1 MIEPMVGREPTRRP
15 DNGSAGRDGARQTAG
30 MNVTDAVNARKS
42 VRAFLPDP
50 VADETIAQLL
60 TTASRAPS
68 GGNVQPWR
76 IYVLNG
82 DAMAR
87 FREFLADRQIEPAAY
102 DIYPSPLPSPY
113 RESRFKVGED
123 MYATLGIGRDDKAGR
138 LGQFAKNM
146 DFFGAPA
153 AIFCFIDRIM
163 GPPQWSDL
171 GMFLQTF
178 MLLAQEAGLD
188 TCPQEAWA
196 VYEQAVSEFVG
207 APGEQRIFCGVA
219 IGHADPDA
227 PINTLV
233 TEREPLDAFARW
245 L

>member
-1 MIEPMVGREPTRRP
+1 MHSGAYVGVVTQ
-15 DNGSAGRDGARQTAG
+15 QTAD
-30 MNVTDAVNARKS
+30 MFVTDAVLARKA

-50 VADETIAQLL
+50 VGNDTIARLL
-60 TTASRAPS
+60 TTASRSPS

-76 IYVLNG
+76 IYVING
-82 DAMAR
+82 ESMAR
-87 FREFLADRQIEPAAY
+87 FRSFLVDRPVEAPAY
-102 DIYPSPLPSPY
+102 DIYPSPLNEPY
-113 RESRFKVGED
+113 RSSRYKVGED
-123 MYATLGIGRDDKAGR
+123 MYATLDIDRDDKAGR
-138 LGQFAKNM
+138 LGQFAKNL
-146 DFFGAPA
+146 DFFGAPS

-207 APGEQRIFCGVA
+207 APPEQRIFCGVA
-219 IGHADPDA
+219 IGHADPTA
-227 PINTLV
+227 PINSLT
-233 TEREPLDAFARW
+233 TDREPLDTFATF

>member
-1 MIEPMVGREPTRRP
+1 
-15 DNGSAGRDGARQTAG
+15 
-30 MNVTDAVNARKS
+30 MNVTEAVLARTS
-42 VRAFLPDP
+42 IRAFLPDP
-50 VADETIAQLL
+50 VDDDTIARLL

-76 IYVLNG
+76 IYVVNG
-82 DAMAR
+82 DSMQR
-87 FREFLADRQIEPAAY
+87 FREFLADRPIEPAAY
-102 DIYPSPLPSPY
+102 DIYPSPLEEPY
-113 RESRFKVGED
+113 RSSRFKVGED
-123 MYATLGIGRDDKAGR
+123 MYATIGIAREDKAGR
-138 LGQFAKNM
+138 LAQFAKNM

-153 AIFCFIDRIM
+153 AIFCFIDRKM

-207 APGEQRIFCGVA
+207 APEEQRIFCGVA
-219 IGHADPDA
+219 VGHADPDA
-227 PINTLV
+227 PINSLT
-233 TEREPLDAFARW
+233 TEREPLDVFARW
-245 L
+245 V

>member
-1 MIEPMVGREPTRRP
+1 
-15 DNGSAGRDGARQTAG
+15 

-50 VADETIAQLL
+50 VSDDVIARLL

-76 IYVLNG
+76 IYVVNG
-82 DAMAR
+82 ESMTR
-87 FREFLADRQIEPAAY
+87 FRDFLADRPIEPAAY
-102 DIYPSPLPSPY
+102 DIYPSPLHEPY
-113 RESRFKVGED
+113 RSSRFKVGED
-123 MYATLGIGRDDKAGR
+123 MYATLGIERDDKAGR
-138 LGQFAKNM
+138 LAQFAKNL

-178 MLLAQEAGLD
+178 MLLAQEAG
-188 TCPQEAWA
+188 PRH
-196 VYEQAVSEFVG
+196 VSPGGVG
-207 APGEQRIFCGVA
+207 GLRARGQRVRRCSRRATDLLRCG
-219 IGHADPDA
+219 HRPRRPRCTDQHPDH
-227 PINTLV
+227 
-233 TEREPLDAFARW
+233 
-245 L
+245 

>member
-1 MIEPMVGREPTRRP
+1 MITRRSG
-15 DNGSAGRDGARQTAG
+15 GSTGAAVRGQTAAV
-30 MNVTDAVNARKS
+30 NVTDAVNARKS

-50 VADETIAQLL
+50 VSDDTIRQLL
-60 TTASRAPS
+60 ATSSRAPS

-76 IYVLNG
+76 IYVVNG
-82 DAMAR
+82 DSMAR
-87 FREFLADRQIEPAAY
+87 FREFLSSRPIEPAAY
-102 DIYPSPLPSPY
+102 DIYPSPLNEPY
-113 RESRFKVGED
+113 RSSRFKVGED
-123 MYATLGIGRDDKAGR
+123 MYATLGIERDDKAGR
-138 LGQFAKNM
+138 LGQFAKNL

-196 VYEQAVSEFVG
+196 VYENAVSEFVG
-207 APGEQRIFCGVA
+207 APEEQRIFCGVA

-227 PINTLV
+227 PINSLT
-233 TEREPLDAFARW
+233 TDREPLEVFATFV
-245 L
+245 

>member
-1 MIEPMVGREPTRRP
+1 
-15 DNGSAGRDGARQTAG
+15 
-30 MNVTDAVNARKS
+30 MNVTEAVNARRS

-50 VADETIAQLL
+50 IDDDVLRSLL

-82 DAMAR
+82 DAMVR
-87 FREFLADRQIEPAAY
+87 FRTFLATRPPGPSAY
-102 DIYPSPLPSPY
+102 DIYPSPLPEPY
-113 RESRFKVGED
+113 RSSRFKVGED
-123 MYATLGIGRDDKAGR
+123 MYASIGIERENKAGR
-138 LGQFAKNM
+138 LAQFAKNL

-153 AIFCFIDRIM
+153 AIFCFVDRIM

-178 MLLAQEAGLD
+178 MLLATEAGID

-196 VYEQAVSEFVG
+196 VHEEAVSEFVG
-207 APGEQRIFCGVA
+207 APDEQRIFCGVA
-219 IGHADPDA
+219 IGHADEGH
-227 PINTLV
+227 PINKV
-233 TEREPLDAFARW
+233 RTEREPLDVFATFVA
-245 L
+245 

>member
-1 MIEPMVGREPTRRP
+1 LNSLGSTGRRADGQT
-15 DNGSAGRDGARQTAG
+15 SAV
-30 MNVTDAVNARKS
+30 NVTDAVNARKS

-50 VADETIAQLL
+50 VSNEVIAELL
-60 TTASRAPS
+60 TVASRAPS

-76 IYVLNG
+76 IYVVNG
-82 DAMAR
+82 ESMTR
-87 FREFLADRQIEPAAY
+87 FREFLADRPVEAPAY
-102 DIYPSPLPSPY
+102 DIYPSPLNEPY
-113 RESRFKVGED
+113 RTSRFKVGED
-123 MYATLGIGRDDKAGR
+123 MYATLGIERDDKAGR
-138 LGQFAKNM
+138 LAQFAKNL

-153 AIFCFIDRIM
+153 AIFCFIERTM

-196 VYEQAVSEFVG
+196 VYENAVREFVG
-207 APGEQRIFCGVA
+207 APAEQRIFCGVA

-227 PINTLV
+227 PINSLT
-233 TEREPLDAFARW
+233 TEREPLDVFATFV
-245 L
+245 

>member
-1 MIEPMVGREPTRRP
+1 MGCG
-15 DNGSAGRDGARQTAG
+15 GSTVERSSGQTAAV
-30 MNVTDAVNARKS
+30 NVTDAVNARKS

-50 VADETIAQLL
+50 VSDETIAQLL

-76 IYVLNG
+76 IYVVNG
-82 DAMAR
+82 DSMAR
-87 FREFLADRQIEPAAY
+87 FREFLADRPIEPAAY
-102 DIYPSPLPSPY
+102 DIYPSPLVEPY
-113 RESRFKVGED
+113 RSSRFKVGED
-123 MYATLGIGRDDKAGR
+123 MYATLGIGRDDKAAR

-207 APGEQRIFCGVA
+207 APDEQRIFCGVA

-227 PINTLV
+227 PINSLT
-233 TEREPLDAFARW
+233 TDREPLEVFATFV
-245 L
+245 